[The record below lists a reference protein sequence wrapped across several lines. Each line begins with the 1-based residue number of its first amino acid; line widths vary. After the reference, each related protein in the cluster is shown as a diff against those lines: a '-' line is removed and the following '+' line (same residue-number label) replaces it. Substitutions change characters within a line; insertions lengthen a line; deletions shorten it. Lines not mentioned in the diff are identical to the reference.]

1 MRTRRL
7 LLALALVLGL
17 LAGITPAAS
26 AQSCAARYVV
36 QPGDNLFRIGLKF
49 GLTTDV
55 VARANYILNPNQ
67 IYVGQVLCIPGA
79 GYPPPPS
86 APPPPPAGACTWY
99 TVKPGDS
106 LGKIALAYGT
116 TIYAL
121 QRANN
126 IGNPNLIYVGMK
138 LCIPG
143 AASKPP
149 AFPQFRGEYF
159 NNANLAGAASLTR
172 NDKVIDFNW
181 GVGWPDPRINADNFS
196 VRWTRTLYFNAGNFR
211 LTARADDGIRVFV
224 DNVLLID
231 EWHAASG
238 ATYTRDIVLATGN
251 HTLRVEYFEATGNA
265 SAFFTWARID
275 GAPGPAPTPGG
286 STPNPGGASGVW
298 TASYF
303 SNVNRDVGGQPTFS
317 RIDPSIAF
325 NWGAGSPDPLITPDL
340 FAARWVS
347 TQSFQAGAYRFF
359 ALVDDGVRLYVDG
372 NLVIDE
378 WFEHNGSTLFADVT
392 LTAGVH
398 ALRVDYFEFGHDA
411 QIYVWWEKR

>member
-7 LLALALVLGL
+7 LLSIALGLGL
-17 LAGITPAAS
+17 LAGTPPPAS
-26 AQSCAARYVV
+26 AQGCAATYVV
-36 QPGDNLFRIGLKF
+36 RPGDNLFRIALSF
-49 GLTTDV
+49 GLPTDV
-55 VARANYILNPNQ
+55 VARANRILNPNQ

-79 GYPPPPS
+79 GYPPPP
-86 APPPPPAGACTWY
+86 PPPPPAGSCTWY
-99 TVKPGDS
+99 TVKAGDS

-116 TIYAL
+116 TIFVL
-121 QRANN
+121 QQANN
-126 IGNPNLIYVGMK
+126 IRNPNLIYVGMK

-143 AASKPP
+143 RGTPPP

-172 NDKVIDFNW
+172 NDRVIDFNW
-181 GVGWPDPRINADNFS
+181 GVGWPDPRVNADNFS
-196 VRWTRTLYFNAGNFR
+196 VRWTRTLFFNAGAFR

-238 ATYTRDIVLATGN
+238 ATYTRDITLATGN
-251 HTLRVEYFEATGNA
+251 HALRIEYFEATGSA

-275 GAPGPAPTPGG
+275 GTSGPTPTPIGGTPGPGG
-286 STPNPGGASGVW
+286 GSGVW
-298 TASYF
+298 TGSYF
-303 SNVNRDVGGQPTFS
+303 SNVNRDVSGQPTFS

-325 NWGAGSPDPLITPDL
+325 NWGGGSPDPLITPDL

-347 TQSFQAGAYRFF
+347 TQSFQAGTYRFF
-359 ALVDDGVRLYVDG
+359 ALVDDGVRVSVDG
-372 NLVIDE
+372 QLVIDE
-378 WFEHNGSTLFADVT
+378 WFEHNGTTLIGDVT

-398 ALRVDYFEFGHDA
+398 ALRVDYFEFGHNA